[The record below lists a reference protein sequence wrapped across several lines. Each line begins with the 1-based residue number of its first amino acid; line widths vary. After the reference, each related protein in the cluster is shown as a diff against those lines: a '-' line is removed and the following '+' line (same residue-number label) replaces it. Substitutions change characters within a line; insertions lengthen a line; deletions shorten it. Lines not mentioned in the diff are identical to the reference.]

1 MDKAQRLTAA
11 RMAADRYAGG
21 SVCRRIARAKGFK
34 RHADGV
40 TFTRAD
46 ADLTWDDRARA
57 FRVTLCKMDGAA
69 RLAVAT
75 VRANAMLNVL
85 LKAFI

>member
-1 MDKAQRLTAA
+1 MRTIAA
-11 RMAADRYAGG
+11 GWRDTLVINVYQEAGNN
-21 SVCRRIARAKGFK
+21 
-34 RHADGV
+34 
-40 TFTRAD
+40 
-46 ADLTWDDRARA
+46 DRARA
-57 FRVTLCKMDGAA
+57 FRVTLYKMDGAA

>member
-11 RMAADRYAGG
+11 RMAADRYAG
-21 SVCRRIARAKGFK
+21 IARAKGFK

-57 FRVTLCKMDGAA
+57 FRVTLYKWTGP
-69 RLAVAT
+69 R
-75 VRANAMLNVL
+75 VL
-85 LKAFI
+85 PLPLYALMRCLTCC

>member
-11 RMAADRYAGG
+11 RMAADRYAG
-21 SVCRRIARAKGFK
+21 IARAKGFK
-34 RHADGV
+34 RHADSV

-57 FRVTLCKMDGAA
+57 LSV
-69 RLAVAT
+69 
-75 VRANAMLNVL
+75 
-85 LKAFI
+85 

>member
-11 RMAADRYAGG
+11 RMAADRYAG
-21 SVCRRIARAKGFK
+21 IARAKGFK
-34 RHADGV
+34 RHIDGV

-57 FRVTLCKMDGAA
+57 FRVTLFKMDGAA